1 MVGGAD
7 ADVVFALADGPGGIG
22 LYRLLNKPNGLA
34 MASRSGLDATR
45 RLSTLELSN
54 TPAERLGIAQPAQM
68 TKFFD
73 HLCVALA
80 HEQIGGAQALF
91 DSTVAY
97 TKSRYQFGRP
107 IGSFQALKHRC
118 ADLLLELEL
127 AKSVVYEAAACLD
140 REEPASELASMAKA
154 MSSETL
160 HERGSCRDPTP
171 RRNRIY
177 LGRQYASVVQAREE
191 FRSFHGNAV
200 LSPRQNA

>member
-1 MVGGAD
+1 MLFLPWQMGLVGW
-7 ADVVFALADGPGGIG
+7 VVSITYQA
-22 LYRLLNKPNGLA
+22 RGLA

-140 REEPASELASMAKA
+140 RESQRRLASMAKA
-154 MSSETL
+154 MSSESYMNVARAASNSAAESGLPGKTI
-160 HERGSCRDPTP
+160 
-171 RRNRIY
+171 RIY
-177 LGRQYASVVQAREE
+177 GSSAQEL
-191 FRSFHGNAV
+191 RSFHGNAV

>member
-1 MVGGAD
+1 M
-7 ADVVFALADGPGGIG
+7 
-22 LYRLLNKPNGLA
+22 YRLLTKPDVLA

-54 TPAERLGIAQPAQM
+54 VPAEQLGIAQPAQM

-91 DSTVAY
+91 EMHCCLYQVAVSVRA
-97 TKSRYQFGRP
+97 TD
-107 IGSFQALKHRC
+107 GSFQALKHRC

-154 MSSETL
+154 MSSETYMNVARAAIQL
-160 HERGSCRDPTP
+160 RGGIGFTWEDNTHLWFKRAKSSEVFMGTPSYHRD
-171 RRNRIY
+171 RMLDHVRE
-177 LGRQYASVVQAREE
+177 AS
-191 FRSFHGNAV
+191 
-200 LSPRQNA
+200 